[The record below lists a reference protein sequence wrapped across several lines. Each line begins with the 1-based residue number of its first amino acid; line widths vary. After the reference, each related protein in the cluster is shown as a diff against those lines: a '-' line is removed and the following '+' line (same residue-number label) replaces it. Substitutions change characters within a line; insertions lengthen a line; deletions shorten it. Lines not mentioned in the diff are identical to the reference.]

1 MLPETVED
9 TAVVFEQLK
18 IVPAVDISV
27 FTAKMKT
34 FYTWKQDA
42 NATISRTYGRK
53 YFTVLMTKKVFK
65 HPPRRLNLWPSQVSF
80 DRLNVSRCGTFSNKP
95 TPYLLS

>member
-34 FYTWKQDA
+34 FYT
-42 NATISRTYGRK
+42 
-53 YFTVLMTKKVFK
+53 
-65 HPPRRLNLWPSQVSF
+65 
-80 DRLNVSRCGTFSNKP
+80 
-95 TPYLLS
+95 